1 MEYRGKTLPDSKL
14 IISFDAATILK
25 MLNSLNIGKSPAP
38 DLVNAKILKELAKPV
53 ALVLTI
59 QRHAKLAVYRKNER
73 KQILVLFTKNEA
85 NMIRKTI
92 ALLA

>member
-53 ALVLTI
+53 ALVLI
-59 QRHAKLAVYRKNER
+59 IRHAKLAVYRKNER